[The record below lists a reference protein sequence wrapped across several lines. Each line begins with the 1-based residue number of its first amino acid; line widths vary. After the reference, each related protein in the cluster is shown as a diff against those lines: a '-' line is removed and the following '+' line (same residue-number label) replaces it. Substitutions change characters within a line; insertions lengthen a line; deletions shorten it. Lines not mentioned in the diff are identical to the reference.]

1 MTSARHPLLWA
12 SVTTRTG
19 CSSTSRPGTPPQTN
33 AGRKRL
39 HSPVEWQGLGQMAGV
54 GIGRVC
60 AVRRLT
66 CVYLP
71 LELGRGFGLGHLSQY
86 AGHHVIQSF
95 PHERL
100 PALTRRGC
108 SLEVS
113 MAFTNPNKMVNAPPA
128 LSVEGAQEYA
138 RKLVELEAKGA
149 DTSAALKRIE
159 RRYGLRA
166 TTIEHLRHRRAKS
179 VDVGLFARLRGAY
192 LDACE
197 RMAAKLLSEIETV
210 KLGAPNDL
218 DEALSLN
225 LRVLADQVACIRQQV
240 GEARAQRLSEP
251 DGQKEPGQG
260 AQDGA

>member
-1 MTSARHPLLWA
+1 MT
-12 SVTTRTG
+12 
-19 CSSTSRPGTPPQTN
+19 
-33 AGRKRL
+33 
-39 HSPVEWQGLGQMAGV
+39 
-54 GIGRVC
+54 
-60 AVRRLT
+60 
-66 CVYLP
+66 
-71 LELGRGFGLGHLSQY
+71 
-86 AGHHVIQSF
+86 
-95 PHERL
+95 
-100 PALTRRGC
+100 
-108 SLEVS
+108 
-113 MAFTNPNKMVNAPPA
+113 FTNTSKMVNAPPA

-218 DEALSLN
+218 DETLSIN
-225 LRVLADQVACIRQQV
+225 LRVLADQVADLRQQV
-240 GEARAQRLSEP
+240 GRARAERLSEP

-260 AQDGA
+260 AQDGT